1 MGVETRFGEASAG
14 VSEEKIQGW
23 LPRLLTRIFKH
34 NFIVNCDHDVYLRRW
49 YVIRRQS
56 FGLFIHQ
63 FVRSDEDRAL
73 HDHPWDF
80 IVIPIWR
87 GYIEHSE
94 CPSCKGAGWQ
104 GPTLD
109 SFFAANLGCSRCSTT
124 GIIQKRIWPILGTR
138 WRPATYRHRV
148 ELLKGD
154 PVTNTSR
161 VLSPCITAYTYG
173 NKELPAWSIFIRFKK
188 VRVWGFWEN
197 GFIAWN
203 KWWQE
208 KCE

>member
-1 MGVETRFGEASAG
+1 MGIDT
-14 VSEEKIQGW
+14 EKIQGW
-23 LPRLLTRIFKH
+23 LPRLLTRILRH
-34 NFIVNCDHDVYLRRW
+34 NFIVNCDRDVYLRRW
-49 YVIRRQS
+49 YVIRSERV
-56 FGLFIHQ
+56 GLFIHQ

-80 IVIPIWR
+80 VVIPIWR

-94 CPSCKGAGWQ
+94 RKEICWQCGNKAVPDYNCPICHKSGQ
-104 GPTLD
+104 LTQ
-109 SFFAANLGCSRCSTT
+109 
-124 GIIQKRIWPILGTR
+124 IIKQRILPIISTR
-138 WRPATYRHRV
+138 WRPATFRHRV

-154 PVTNTSR
+154 VFTKTSR
-161 VLSPCITAYTYG
+161 ALSSRITAYTYG
-173 NKELPAWSIFIRFKK
+173 NKEKPAWSIFIRFKK
-188 VRVWGFWEN
+188 IRVWGFWEN